1 MSETLVLIPVYNEEA
16 HLVGLLD
23 RLRDVYAGDVLFV
36 DDGSCDRSAELLMR
50 FRDERTSVI
59 QQPSNRGYGATLIRG
74 FKEAIT
80 KDYNYLVTMDS
91 DGQHRPDW
99 IPEFFSAVRDWDIV
113 SGSRYLNDSDKSGVV
128 PADRH
133 RINRRVT
140 EEVNAITGFGLTDAF
155 CGFKAYS
162 VKALKLLELRESGY
176 SMPLQLWIQARFFG
190 LRVVERAVS
199 RIYDDPTRRFGGGL
213 DDPDTRL
220 AYYLETIAK
229 ERERWGI

>member
-1 MSETLVLIPVYNEEA
+1 
-16 HLVGLLD
+16 
-23 RLRDVYAGDVLFV
+23 
-36 DDGSCDRSAELLMR
+36 
-50 FRDERTSVI
+50 
-59 QQPSNRGYGATLIRG
+59 
-74 FKEAIT
+74 
-80 KDYNYLVTMDS
+80 
-91 DGQHRPDW
+91 
-99 IPEFFSAVRDWDIV
+99 
-113 SGSRYLNDSDKSGVV
+113 
-128 PADRH
+128 
-133 RINRRVT
+133 VT